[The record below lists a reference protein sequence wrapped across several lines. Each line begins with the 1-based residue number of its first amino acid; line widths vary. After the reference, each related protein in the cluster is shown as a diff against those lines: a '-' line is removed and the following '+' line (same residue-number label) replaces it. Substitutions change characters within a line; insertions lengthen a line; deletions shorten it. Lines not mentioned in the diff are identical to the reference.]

1 MRVSVDTGAMM
12 ALGGGSAP
20 LRKAKAAEKKVSTMA
35 GSTGASPARV
45 VVQRAIFFTKL
56 LILLARR
63 RRENLRVSLVFAIFA
78 GVVEFGELIVGE
90 KQADERLV
98 VLRTVDA
105 KSKLISTCSITVL
118 EPQVCMQDVSQ
129 WVD

>member
-78 GVVEFGELIVGE
+78 GVVESGKLIVGE

-98 VLRTVDA
+98 ALRTADA
-105 KSKLISTCSITVL
+105 RSKLNSTDSGTV
-118 EPQVCMQDVSQ
+118 P
-129 WVD
+129 